1 LTLSSSKITKLL
13 PDQSYFQSFST
24 SDNSKV
30 AIFSLYIPPN
40 QNALLEIHKCAG
52 QITHYFSKN
61 LTTEGKPAWE
71 PVVDKATKFGA
82 EKLLVKE
89 QEGDLFL
96 VVELVQFEE
105 INE

>member
-1 LTLSSSKITKLL
+1 
-13 PDQSYFQSFST
+13 
-24 SDNSKV
+24 V
-30 AIFSLYIPPN
+30 
-40 QNALLEIHKCAG
+40 
-52 QITHYFSKN
+52 YFSKN